1 MKLQQSQAQQEITT
15 QISNQELEMAIAVAF
30 ERTATEFYNIQ
41 NMVKDVINEFGDVQK
56 DDIIKAIRNG
66 GLGMYGKTYKLSTQE
81 ICIWIRSYLKEKE
94 RLATN
99 PYNLPP
105 VVWEG

>member
-1 MKLQQSQAQQEITT
+1 L
-15 QISNQELEMAIAVAF
+15 AIAVAF
-30 ERTATEFYNIQ
+30 ERTSTEPFNID